1 MTKVPTMKILV
12 ASPSVP
18 FLPIRSA
25 MYPDER
31 PPKAE
36 TKLRLPTMT
45 WRRADRAGIRAAR
58 ERLGFE
64 KIGRLGGF
72 TSACTSVMCRSF
84 SM

>member
-45 WRRADRAGIRAAR
+45 WRRGR
-58 ERLGFE
+58 GFGLR
-64 KIGRLGGF
+64 GRGWDWRSLGGLE
-72 TSACTSVMCRSF
+72 SSGSPLPALQ
-84 SM
+84 